1 MDKQIVLQGGTP
13 GRKIQNAKDTY
24 FIATYSPD
32 GKMKAIKIG
41 VCARG
46 TAKTRLSVLQ
56 VGSLLQL
63 KLLAI
68 YGGNCERKFH
78 RMFAKDWIRGE
89 FFRPTRDLLLLID
102 KLRSISKDLAKLEL
116 CNEPQDIPQGVVA
129 AQAA

>member
-1 MDKQIVLQGGTP
+1 MDKQIRLEGGTP
-13 GRKIQNAKDTY
+13 GGKIQNAKDTY

-56 VGSLLQL
+56 VGSLLPL
-63 KLLAI
+63 KLLAV

-78 RMFAKDWIRGE
+78 RMFAKSWIRGE
-89 FFRPTRDLLLLID
+89 FFRPTSELLQLID
-102 KLRSISKDLAKLEL
+102 RLRSISSDLAKLES
-116 CNEPQDIPQGVVA
+116 ESETQQIVA